1 MDDEYLPDQKA
12 ILKIDNLNYLELDNK
27 DIEIDEAMVVANPEN
42 SNPGDEEPLN
52 LPNEEQ
58 NEVEPANKNKKNHRG
73 RDLFYDQ
80 LKPNKKLKLNNGNSV
95 NKTTTNKAPRTI
107 FHRALDAVNMTWENA
122 HLKHILASDA
132 YSLASD
138 NSVQI
143 AGSSRS
149 AMVNSTPAKSNF
161 NLLGQPLWHEP
172 MAMCAARIDSLRSH
186 GHLDAALR
194 LSVSVVRTMKQLQKD
209 AQTLWHKY
217 KPIPQQ
223 QPPKYL
229 ASHSTSSM
237 NDCNNSKCKDC
248 QLNKLFE
255 FTIHKSS
262 YSSSSSKATQA
273 IQANPV
279 PECPTECHKCPDE
292 SQSVQNQQPAASS
305 APQVVEDIVPPPQM
319 MRPPKYE
326 APKDLMPGKPKQ
338 MSHQQCMCHYH
349 QQPQPSIHNFPV
361 KPPNCQ
367 IPCSFAAVRPH
378 SSGLGPPPPASMPM
392 NSNGH
397 SGQSS
402 GHSSAHSSRPIPQG
416 PSQQMYGNKYYDCS
430 KNISSC
436 SNVAMCQMHQK
447 RPCIKSMCCT
457 LAAPQEKPSSYCGR
471 SHCNNG
477 CSGSSKYDY
486 QMNKYPGPPHHA
498 NQHHSQPGMHP
509 GSSVNQGSQFCNG
522 CMRSN
527 CLLKPNPAQMP
538 PPMPTPATSACK
550 NCKPTEKSFRGVQGI
565 QSNPNIPQISQ
576 IQSVDPKP
584 STSNALVLVTP
595 PEQAKYNIVNYGAST
610 SKSPAVAAS
619 SSSSAPGTSSNIPS
633 GSSAGPQTASSSSS
647 SIAIPSTSTALVPN
661 DFKFN
666 KKNPNCVSKC
676 LDCAV
681 GCEGL

>member
-1 MDDEYLPDQKA
+1 
-12 ILKIDNLNYLELDNK
+12 
-27 DIEIDEAMVVANPEN
+27 
-42 SNPGDEEPLN
+42 
-52 LPNEEQ
+52 
-58 NEVEPANKNKKNHRG
+58 
-73 RDLFYDQ
+73 
-80 LKPNKKLKLNNGNSV
+80 
-95 NKTTTNKAPRTI
+95 
-107 FHRALDAVNMTWENA
+107 
-122 HLKHILASDA
+122 
-132 YSLASD
+132 
-138 NSVQI
+138 
-143 AGSSRS
+143 
-149 AMVNSTPAKSNF
+149 
-161 NLLGQPLWHEP
+161 
-172 MAMCAARIDSLRSH
+172 
-186 GHLDAALR
+186 
-194 LSVSVVRTMKQLQKD
+194 MKQLQKD

-262 YSSSSSKATQA
+262 YTSSSSKATPA
-273 IQANPV
+273 IQANPA
-279 PECPTECHKCPDE
+279 PECATECHKCPEE
-292 SQSVQNQQPAASS
+292 SQSVQNPQSAAST
-305 APQVVEDIVPPPQM
+305 APSVVEEIVPPPQM

-326 APKDLMPGKPKQ
+326 APKDLMPVKPKQ
-338 MSHQQCMCHYH
+338 MGHQQCMCHYH

-361 KPPNCQ
+361 KSPNCQ

-378 SSGLGPPPPASMPM
+378 NNGLGPPPPPV

-402 GHSSAHSSRPIPQG
+402 NSNGHSGQSSQSSGHSSSHSSRPIPQG

-430 KNISSC
+430 KNISC

-457 LAAPQEKPSSYCGR
+457 LAAPQEKPPSYCGR

-477 CSGSSKYDY
+477 CSSSSKYDY
-486 QMNKYPGPPHHA
+486 QMSKYSGPPHHSS
-498 NQHHSQPGMHP
+498 QHHALPGMHP
-509 GSSVNQGSQFCNG
+509 GSSSGNQGSQFCNG

-550 NCKPTEKSFRGVQGI
+550 NCKPTEKPMGAFRGIQGNQNVPANGSNNPQN
-565 QSNPNIPQISQ
+565 QSAQAP
-576 IQSVDPKP
+576 VDPKP
-584 STSNALVLVTP
+584 STSTALVPVSP

-610 SKSPAVAAS
+610 SKSPAVSAS
-619 SSSSAPGTSSNIPS
+619 SSSSAPGTSSGSNIPS
-633 GSSAGPQTASSSSS
+633 GSSAGPQVASGSSSSV
-647 SIAIPSTSTALVPN
+647 AVPSTSTALVPA

-681 GCEGL
+681 GCEGLCFYLICMIL